1 MEINLKTVSR
11 SLLGI
16 GLLATICPAATSWTT
31 PAGIGDNLTY
41 ASGQTQNGLFTP
53 SSPTTSG
60 NMFLFFPAG
69 FSAND
74 SQPST
79 TDTLSF
85 VVTANPGKALARISA
100 GLSGDWSILGSGN
113 VSATGNLK
121 VTNLSTSAVLSQSLS
136 FSPTFPTSADFGTFT
151 GSGFIDLPVGWTNAK
166 VELTTDLGIAAD
178 VGGQPSAF
186 TGLMQLKGASTD
198 VSIQAA
204 PVPLPGALAAA
215 PFAMALAWYARR
227 RMSK

>member
-1 MEINLKTVSR
+1 MTVSH
-11 SLLGI
+11 SLLGV
-16 GLLATICPAATSWTT
+16 GLLAAICPAATSWTS
-31 PAGIGDNLTY
+31 PAGVGDGITY
-41 ASGQTQNGLFTP
+41 SGGQTQNGLFTS

-60 NMFLFFPAG
+60 NLFLFFPAS
-69 FSAND
+69 FKATD
-74 SQPST
+74 SQPNIS
-79 TDTLSF
+79 DTLSF
-85 VVTANPGKALARISA
+85 VVTADPGKALARISA

-136 FSPTFPTSADFGTFT
+136 FSPTFPTSADFGTFS
-151 GSGFIDLPVGWTNAK
+151 GSGFIDLPAGWTNAK
-166 VELTTDLGIAAD
+166 VELTADLATAAD
-178 VGGQPSAF
+178 IGGQQPSAF
-186 TGLMQLKGASTD
+186 TGLMQLKGANTE